1 MIHSLTELNIV
12 LMNGGGVNMTANEYG
27 LVALFCVIAS
37 IIFMA
42 IDFTVLQ
49 DLFELFSI
57 VAIIVGWWNGKE

>member
-1 MIHSLTELNIV
+1 M
-12 LMNGGGVNMTANEYG
+12 GGGVNVTANEYG
-27 LVALFCVIAS
+27 LIALLCVIAS

-57 VAIIVGWWNGKE
+57 VAIIVGWWIGK